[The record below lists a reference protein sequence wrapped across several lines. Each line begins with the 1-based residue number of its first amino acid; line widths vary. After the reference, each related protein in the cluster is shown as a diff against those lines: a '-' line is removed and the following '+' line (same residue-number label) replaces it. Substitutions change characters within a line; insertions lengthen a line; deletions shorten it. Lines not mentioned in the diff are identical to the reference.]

1 MNVKDWL
8 SSIPKV
14 HQAVRITILPPWKIR
29 DVPNH
34 AAVNLGT
41 LGFVAI
47 LYLLVRAFTL
57 PGAYGLTEAGV
68 VTLFTSIF
76 LLLCGIAVNFFDPT
90 VNAVKLSNRWSTFLI
105 VNFMFSIFLLIV
117 VFAAVPLITGRN
129 LIDFLADFL
138 PGGNASAYLAV
149 TLIGSGFS
157 ISLLYWRTRRWFH
170 QILVNTP
177 QYFYVSMVA
186 CAVIN
191 WMVLFATVYVI

>member
-1 MNVKDWL
+1 MDVKDWV

-14 HQAVRITILPPWKIR
+14 HVAVRITIVPPWKIS

-47 LYLLVRAFTL
+47 LYLLVRAFTP

-90 VNAVKLSNRWSTFLI
+90 VNAIKLSNRWSTFLI

-117 VFAAVPLITGRN
+117 MFALVPLFTGHN
-129 LIDFLADFL
+129 LIDLLADFL
-138 PGGNASAYLAV
+138 PGGNASAYFAV
-149 TLIGSGFS
+149 TLVGSAVSIG
-157 ISLLYWRTRRWFH
+157 LLYWRTRRSFRKM
-170 QILVNTP
+170 IENAP
-177 QYFYVSMVA
+177 KYFYVSMIA

-191 WMVLFATVYVI
+191 WAVLFATVYVV